1 MRDLVSG
8 AAIVLVLMGASWAA
22 ATAAAP
28 VLATPDQVEAER
40 ALLKLEADP
49 QILAVKTRLKAELAA
64 TPTGQT
70 KAGVA
75 RIDEAIDQWTR
86 SVIFKD
92 LAHYRSSSAI
102 LWATDDTPRSWLG
115 HTLGGVGTAGDNPDN
130 IYRVAYIDGASRYEI
145 VGHVD
150 PAHRPAQFSF
160 EIDRGDGAQ
169 PAKLKDQTAKHADMG
184 NQLAMLTDRDLK
196 VSAGGEFRITLG
208 GPPGGPNHVAL
219 QPGLFTVGVRDSLSD
234 WGQRPMKLAIR
245 RLDGGPAKPLDLAEV
260 RSHVVEDL
268 EDYVQFWSAFGG
280 KWFGGL
286 APNAYA
292 GPIARDGGWG
302 FVAGVRF
309 KLAPDEAILVT
320 TTTGGAKYTGF
331 QVTDPWMI
339 APDAKRYQTS
349 LNLSQSVANPDG
361 SYSYVIAA
369 TDPGVANWIDTAG
382 LDEGFAV
389 LRWQGLPPG
398 ATKDG
403 LLREFK
409 VVKLSELSSLP
420 KVSPAERR
428 QQLAE
433 RADGY
438 ANRVR

>member
-8 AAIVLVLMGASWAA
+8 AAVALALMGASLAA

-28 VLATPDQVEAER
+28 VLATPDQVEAEK

-49 QILAVKTRLKAELAA
+49 QVLAVKARLKTELAA

-70 KAGVA
+70 KAGAA

-92 LAHYRSSSAI
+92 LAHYRSAPAI

-115 HTLGGVGTAGDNPDN
+115 HTVGGVGAAGDNPDN
-130 IYRVAYIDGASRYEI
+130 IYRAAYIDGAGRYEI
-145 VGHVD
+145 AGRVD
-150 PAHRPAQFSF
+150 PKHRPAQFSF

-196 VSAGGEFRITLG
+196 IAPDGRFRITLG
-208 GPPGGPNHVAL
+208 GASGGANHVAL
-219 QPGLFTVGVRDSLSD
+219 EPGLFTVGVRDSLSD
-234 WGQRPMKLAIR
+234 WSQRPMKLSIR
-245 RLDGGPAKPLDLAEV
+245 RLDAGPAKPVDLAEV
-260 RSHVVEDL
+260 RSHVVADL
-268 EDYVQFWSAFGG
+268 ADYVQFWSAFGS

-302 FVAGVRF
+302 FVAGLRF
-309 KLAPDEAILVT
+309 RLAPGEAILVT

-339 APDAKRYQTS
+339 ADDARRHQTS
-349 LNLSQSVANPDG
+349 LNLSQAAANADG
-361 SYSYVIAA
+361 SYTYVVAA

-403 LLREFK
+403 LLREFR
-409 VVKLSELSSLP
+409 VVKISELAGLP
-420 KVSPAERR
+420 RVSPAQRR